1 MRRAHRSLLP
11 EFGVLL
17 LLFGFVAPPGPAA
30 AQGFD
35 CPEGLV
41 YDEAAEICLL
51 PEDVPPGEEPVQ
63 EEPVDGDD
71 ASDDLADESDG
82 APV

>member
-11 EFGVLL
+11 GLVVLL

-30 AQGFD
+30 AQEFD

-41 YDEAAEICLL
+41 YNDAAEICLP
-51 PEDVPPGEEPVQ
+51 PEDVPVEEEP
-63 EEPVDGDD
+63 
-71 ASDDLADESDG
+71 A
-82 APV
+82 